1 MHPFEQPMTEPIRD
15 PEGIESRYL
24 RQVGQL
30 QGARLLEIGCG
41 DGRMTW
47 LYGYEAGSIAAVDSD
62 FDELRAALYDLPKDL
77 PAPTVFAEAEAEN
90 LPFPSVHFDAVI
102 FAWSF

>member
-1 MHPFEQPMTEPIRD
+1 MQQPMIEPICD

-30 QGARLLEIGCG
+30 HGARLLEIGCG

-47 LYGYEAGSIAAVDSD
+47 LYGYEAGSIAGVDID
-62 FDELRAALYDLPKDL
+62 YDELRAALDDLPKDM
-77 PAPTVFAEAEAEN
+77 PAAAIFVDAEAEN
-90 LPFPSVHFDAVI
+90 LPFPSTHFDAVI

>member
-1 MHPFEQPMTEPIRD
+1 MTDPIRD
-15 PEGIESRYL
+15 PEGIERRYL

-30 QGARLLEIGCG
+30 EHARVLEIGCG

-47 LYGYEAGSIAAVDSD
+47 LYGYEAGSIAGVDID
-62 FDELRAALYDLPKDL
+62 FDELRAALVDLPKDM
-77 PAPTVFAEAEAEN
+77 PAAAFFVEAEAEH
-90 LPFPSVHFDAVI
+90 LPFPSAHFDAVI